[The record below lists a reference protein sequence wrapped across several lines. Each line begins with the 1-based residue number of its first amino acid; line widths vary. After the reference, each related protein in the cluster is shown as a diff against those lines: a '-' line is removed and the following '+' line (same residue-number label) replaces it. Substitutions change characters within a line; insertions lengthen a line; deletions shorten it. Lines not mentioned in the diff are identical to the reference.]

1 MQTVLHRW
9 GETPWKDWD
18 PNIHWFQSATYF
30 TVKFQSFGPN
40 TWDDLRQT
48 LGLSQG
54 ENKLQK
60 CQPQIPKL
68 GRLAKQKLNKIFN
81 SVFSLILISHT
92 LTCSILI
99 LLSNKLLNLH
109 PIFGWSQI
117 EFIYICSL
125 NGQNRNLKGKLNIRH
140 VSSFWVYQML
150 LTSQF

>member
-1 MQTVLHRW
+1 MQTILQHW
-9 GETPWKDWD
+9 GETPWKDLD

-30 TVKFQSFGPN
+30 TVKFRSFVQN
-40 TWDDLRQT
+40 IWLNLRQT
-48 LGLSQG
+48 LGFSQG
-54 ENKLQK
+54 ENKLQM
-60 CQPQIPKL
+60 CQPHIPKL
-68 GRLAKQKLNKIFN
+68 EKLAKQKLNKIFR

-92 LTCSILI
+92 LTCSIMI

-125 NGQNRNLKGKLNIRH
+125 NWQNRNLKGKLNTRH